1 MSFLRR
7 ANQRIR
13 RDQLINDIQD
23 VWLPFYPMNH
33 RKRFGRTYLMIMLNS
48 SVGRCFD
55 KGGLYKIWGGGGHV
69 KALATGIEMESSYQY
84 PFCEELIKG

>member
-1 MSFLRR
+1 
-7 ANQRIR
+7 
-13 RDQLINDIQD
+13 
-23 VWLPFYPMNH
+23 
-33 RKRFGRTYLMIMLNS
+33 MIMLNS

-55 KGGLYKIWGGGGHV
+55 KRRALQNLGGGGGGGGGHV

>member
-55 KGGLYKIWGGGGHV
+55 KGGLYKIWGGGG
-69 KALATGIEMESSYQY
+69 GGESISN
-84 PFCEELIKG
+84 GD